1 MKRKIVTLLIIL
13 AGVGVNTAFACG
25 CGCNHNHERSIQ
37 SEENT
42 EEKVPEDVYN
52 ILKVEMWS
60 EKRTSRG
67 FPAPQNKT
75 LLFNHLDN
83 AFSRL
88 KEAKF
93 NLEEYHMR
101 SANNSGD

>member
-42 EEKVPEDVYN
+42 EEKVQCPVMKNWILQSEAADSVEYNGKTYYFCCPGCKPKFVEDPEKY
-52 ILKVEMWS
+52 I
-60 EKRTSRG
+60 
-67 FPAPQNKT
+67 
-75 LLFNHLDN
+75 
-83 AFSRL
+83 
-88 KEAKF
+88 
-93 NLEEYHMR
+93 
-101 SANNSGD
+101 